1 MSNFEY
7 VVSSGVWELVYDPS
21 VSGDF
26 TGYAQVVNGS
36 SVGIYIG
43 TSLPASTVVGALV
56 GANPSKISVTT
67 SSGEKI
73 YARRLG
79 NAAQLSLIADAVG
92 NQDGPVLTASVSSA
106 AVLFTVDMTSWNS
119 VLLQVTSAGT
129 SCTVTYETSN
139 DQITW
144 NPTNILS
151 SNAVT
156 TGSPLNNSSSAALQY
171 QIAKRG
177 MYLRA
182 RVSVYGSGTVSVAY
196 SLSTSSVTPALGAC
210 IWGTT
215 GEGGAIGGTN
225 PVVTGI
231 EARTT
236 RKTAVANAQV
246 VRPIGT
252 VDGRLIVRQHSIPE
266 NEWKY
271 AAAAG
276 GSLTNSTTAATL
288 AAAGGAGLSVYL
300 TSLQIQSGAITNVTD
315 LVVYDGTSGVVIW
328 RCSIPTTGMP
338 LTTITFADPLKGT
351 ANTLMGVF
359 TVTAIGTGSI
369 YVNAQGYYAP

>member
-1 MSNFEY
+1 
-7 VVSSGVWELVYDPS
+7 VSGVL
-21 VSGDF
+21 
-26 TGYAQVVNGS
+26 AA
-36 SVGIYIG
+36 
-43 TSLPASTVVGALV
+43 ASNS
-56 GANPSKISVTT
+56 NPSFAGSTTT
-67 SSGEKI
+67 S
-73 YARRLG
+73 
-79 NAAQLSLIADAVG
+79 
-92 NQDGPVLTASVSSA
+92 
-106 AVLFTVDMTSWNS
+106 
-119 VLLQVTSAGT
+119 
-129 SCTVTYETSN
+129 
-139 DQITW
+139 
-144 NPTNILS
+144 NIL
-151 SNAVT
+151 AF
-156 TGSPLNNSSSAALQY
+156 PKR
-171 QIAKRG
+171 AK
-177 MYLRA
+177 YFRA
-182 RVSVYGSGTVSVAY
+182 RVSVYGSGTVSVSY
-196 SLSTSSVTPALGAC
+196 SLSLQDVLPLTSAY
-210 IWGTT
+210 IWGQA
-215 GEGGAIGGTN
+215 GEGTAVSTTF
-225 PVVTGI
+225 PVTVSI
-231 EARTT
+231 ECRTA
-236 RKTAVANAQV
+236 RKTAVANGQI

-252 VDGRLIVRQHSIPE
+252 VDGKLIVRSHSIPE